1 MYLPVARGWFG
12 RQAMWTD
19 PFEAVEDSRAREVI
33 FAVSQEERA
42 VSAFRLMHKM
52 AMEPRCEI
60 MPI

>member
-19 PFEAVEDSRAREVI
+19 PFEAVEESREVI

-42 VSAFRLMHKM
+42 VSAFRLVQRM
-52 AMEPRCEI
+52 AIEPRCEI
-60 MPI
+60 TPI

>member
-19 PFEAVEDSRAREVI
+19 PFEAVEDSREVI
-33 FAVSQEERA
+33 FAASQELRA
-42 VSAFRLMHKM
+42 VSAFRLMHRM